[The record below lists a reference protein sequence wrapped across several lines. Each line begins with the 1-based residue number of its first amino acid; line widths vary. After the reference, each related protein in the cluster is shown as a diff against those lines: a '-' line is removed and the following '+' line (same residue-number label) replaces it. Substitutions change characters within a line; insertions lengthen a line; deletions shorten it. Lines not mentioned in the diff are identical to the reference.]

1 MNEKQLEQ
9 THVDETIE
17 LIQIEQNMLDTKQ
30 QELTQ
35 EMNHSTKD
43 TANHKIRA
51 GSNEAFYESA
61 VEYRQ
66 HKHSKNAC
74 KRCLS

>member
-43 TANHKIRA
+43 
-51 GSNEAFYESA
+51 GSIIYGTDES
-61 VEYRQ
+61 ELILQPHFHFRY
-66 HKHSKNAC
+66 
-74 KRCLS
+74 

>member
-51 GSNEAFYESA
+51 GSNEAFMNLLLNIANMS
-61 VEYRQ
+61 R
-66 HKHSKNAC
+66 NC
-74 KRCLS
+74 F

>member
-30 QELTQ
+30 RELTQ
-35 EMNHSTKD
+35 EMNH
-43 TANHKIRA
+43 
-51 GSNEAFYESA
+51 
-61 VEYRQ
+61 
-66 HKHSKNAC
+66 
-74 KRCLS
+74 

>member
-30 QELTQ
+30 QEIDSGN
-35 EMNHSTKD
+35 ESFDKRHS
-43 TANHKIRA
+43 
-51 GSNEAFYESA
+51 
-61 VEYRQ
+61 
-66 HKHSKNAC
+66 
-74 KRCLS
+74 

>member
-51 GSNEAFYESA
+51 GSNEAF
-61 VEYRQ
+61 
-66 HKHSKNAC
+66 
-74 KRCLS
+74 L